1 MELKEKANREAAETR
16 LRMAAMLQAEQA
28 RAEMLAHPM
37 RGNAFGYQADVGS
50 VGHNLGGPE
59 QFLVYIEK
67 AANINELGICMR
79 LEPDSQVASSSSFCR
94 VCHALVAGRKMAT
107 TSSHTLL

>member
-37 RGNAFGYQADVGS
+37 RGNVFGYQADVGS

-59 QFLVYIEK
+59 QVVHMDEMVHGWVNTQREEQEPTEDFLNDE
-67 AANINELGICMR
+67 NEPGNRETGIQ
-79 LEPDSQVASSSSFCR
+79 DVWWG
-94 VCHALVAGRKMAT
+94 AGHFDLNSR
-107 TSSHTLL
+107 